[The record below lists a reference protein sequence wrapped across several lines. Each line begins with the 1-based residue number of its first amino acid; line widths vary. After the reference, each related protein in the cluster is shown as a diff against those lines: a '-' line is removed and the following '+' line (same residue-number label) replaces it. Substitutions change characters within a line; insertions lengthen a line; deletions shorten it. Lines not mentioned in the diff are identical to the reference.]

1 MLVFEQIEN
10 LKLELS
16 RHSVLNYESE
26 SLIKV
31 FSDDN
36 LLFKRVLKLLFYYKL
51 SNHFDSDLK
60 LSNSIDK
67 YFPRKWR
74 LETIKEF
81 EQATN
86 LETPKMILSSS
97 RTNLLIASFV
107 IPLLGFFVIFFYKIE
122 YLIIPNS
129 LLGLGIYMFLAT
141 MPAIVIGLIS
151 PRFFSPL
158 DWPEIKVVDDFLD
171 YLVIRNWDEY
181 RKDSFLKALVELKG
195 MGL

>member
-16 RHSVLNYESE
+16 RHSVLNYESD
-26 SLIKV
+26 SLIKI
-31 FSDDN
+31 FSNDN

-51 SNHFDSDLK
+51 SNHFDSNLK
-60 LSNSIDK
+60 LSDSIDE
-67 YFPRKWR
+67 YFPRRWR

-81 EQATN
+81 QHATN
-86 LETPKMILSSS
+86 LETPKMILSRL

-107 IPLLGFFVIFFYKIE
+107 IPLLGFLVIFFYKIE
-122 YLIIPNS
+122 YLIIPIS
-129 LLGLGIYMFLAT
+129 LLGIGIYIFLAT
-141 MPAIVIGLIS
+141 LPAIVIGLIS
-151 PRFFSPL
+151 PRFFNPL

-181 RKDSFLKALVELKG
+181 RKDSFLKPLVELKEI
-195 MGL
+195 GL